1 MDIKR
6 ITKEYQEQFHAH
18 KFDHLDENDQFLEKH
33 NLPKF
38 TQEEKNNLDK
48 LIKENGSIIIF
59 PN

>member
-1 MDIKR
+1 MNDS
-6 ITKEYQEQFHAH
+6 TH
-18 KFDHLDENDQFLEKH
+18 KSDNLDEMDRFLETH